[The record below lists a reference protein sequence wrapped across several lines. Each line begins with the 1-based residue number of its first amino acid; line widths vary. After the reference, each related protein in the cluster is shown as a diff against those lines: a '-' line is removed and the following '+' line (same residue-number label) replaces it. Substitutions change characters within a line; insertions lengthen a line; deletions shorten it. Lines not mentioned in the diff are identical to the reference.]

1 MGHSLPVTES
11 KKKANVAIAQNKER
25 KVKSGVIRGEQ
36 KTWKT
41 Q

>member
-1 MGHSLPVTES
+1 MGKSLPVTEP
-11 KKKANVAIAQNKER
+11 KKKASVAIAQNKER
-25 KVKSGVIRGEQ
+25 KVESGVIKREQ